1 MDYDISFNFR
11 DDADILLSLGMLQ
24 DTFGLSNFVLWRPS
38 GALLRLELASG
49 PDATGKINVNV
60 ELLGQEFIDSFG
72 EDKWILEGHYHPTR
86 NCLLVGANRAS
97 KTFNSKKELLDA
109 IKPFGPPSK
118 ISKLVKEA
126 SFSTLVRITEGNST
140 ETGGF
145 ETFFTPETKTT
156 TLQAS
161 EEVQVDGVEF
171 VLNLVVSK
179 VHQGLA
185 YHLEVCFDMSERRD
199 KILELLRGNDYFL
212 MQGSH
217 SKN

>member
-86 NCLLVGANRAS
+86 RLFLIEANRTS

-109 IKPFGPPSK
+109 VKPFGPSPK

-126 SFSTLVRITEGNST
+126 SFSTLVRVTEGNST
-140 ETGGF
+140 ETEGL
-145 ETFFTPETKTT
+145 ETFFTSETT

-161 EEVQVDGVEF
+161 EEVQVDGVGF

-179 VHQGLA
+179 THQDLT
-185 YHLEVCFDMSERRD
+185 YHLEVCFDMSERRN
-199 KILELLRGNDYFL
+199 KILELLRSNDYFL